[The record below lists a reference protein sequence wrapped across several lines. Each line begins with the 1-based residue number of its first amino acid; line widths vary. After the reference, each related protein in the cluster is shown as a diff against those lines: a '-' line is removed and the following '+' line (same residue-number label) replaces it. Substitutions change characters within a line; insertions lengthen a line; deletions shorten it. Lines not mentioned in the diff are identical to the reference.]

1 MVDSAASFTETLPVT
16 TPEIS
21 AECSPL
27 ETWETP
33 MKRLAILPFVVGLLA
48 TPVQAQ
54 TAKPVEF
61 NGMVFDSPAA
71 PTSEAPTTTTRPKA
85 VRHTKKHHSSHSS
98 S

>member
-1 MVDSAASFTETLPVT
+1 MDQAPHFTETLLVT
-16 TPEIS
+16 PPEIS

-33 MKRLAILPFVVGLLA
+33 MKRLAILPFVLGLLA
-48 TPVQAQ
+48 APVHAQ
-54 TAKPVEF
+54 TAKPGEF
-61 NGMVFDSPAA
+61 NGMGFHSPPA